1 MDAAARIL
9 AGAFLA
15 AEYVAMAALT
25 GFFAAGAPGWKR
37 IAAGCGLVFYI
48 VAIAALLLRH
58 RELERPLWEIP
69 AVLAMPFALSAA
81 LLRPPEWLSADLWR
95 CAGALH
101 FEMIAGGFFLGVLL
115 SPLIASFSGAMSG
128 RQAFEVSM
136 AGLRYINSRRLAA
149 FGVIMACGVGAA
161 LVAFAKAVLGHAR
174 DFPGGRRVAYIAAV
188 FAATA
193 LVAKF
198 TYAMTV
204 FSRGGGPED

>member
-1 MDAAARIL
+1 
-9 AGAFLA
+9 
-15 AEYVAMAALT
+15 
-25 GFFAAGAPGWKR
+25 
-37 IAAGCGLVFYI
+37 
-48 VAIAALLLRH
+48 
-58 RELERPLWEIP
+58 
-69 AVLAMPFALSAA
+69 
-81 LLRPPEWLSADLWR
+81 
-95 CAGALH
+95 
-101 FEMIAGGFFLGVLL
+101 LL